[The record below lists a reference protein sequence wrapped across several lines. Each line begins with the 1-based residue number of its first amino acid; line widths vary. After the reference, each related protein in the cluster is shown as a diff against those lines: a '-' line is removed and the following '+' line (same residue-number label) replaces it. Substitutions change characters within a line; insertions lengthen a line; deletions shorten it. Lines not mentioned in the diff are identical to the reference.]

1 MRIVHK
7 HMCICVSVCKCMGF
21 ECLCLQ
27 VASGEAI
34 IQTLQGW
41 DISLTDSML
50 KKMEAEQVRTE
61 GEAKKQKEVET
72 EL

>member
-1 MRIVHK
+1 M
-7 HMCICVSVCKCMGF
+7 
-21 ECLCLQ
+21 
-27 VASGEAI
+27 ASGEAI